1 MTDDFERALADCVE
15 LVRAGRR
22 SIDDCVRL
30 YPQFGERLRLA
41 LLTVIGVQKA
51 YEGVAPRPEFA
62 ERARER
68 FLVATGQRL
77 QEAMDIEPSP
87 TFFASAR
94 VRFLMAAQRMGL
106 AQRASASHRHVPFVA
121 AHFRALAGSMAAVA
135 VFLGAGT
142 YTVASAD
149 DSLPGDWQYPVKL
162 QTERVRLALTFSDDA
177 RRDVRLDIA
186 EERAEEIE
194 QLAERG
200 RRITPGVIDRLVDQT
215 APLVEAAEKGELDTG
230 EAARLREIAQR
241 QKQVLAQVAGAVE
254 PETQE
259 KLTEAVQLSRQAVE
273 VSARITANDP
283 QRPPQVV
290 TASVELTPT
299 PSPSPTATQTSP
311 ATPDATASP
320 GTPAGPATPVPA
332 TPVEGLIVGEEPVVT
347 RDSIKLVPLSSG
359 RVRMTIPAPEHGWS
373 IVREPGQS
381 TPELVRI
388 TNDPAILGSH
398 GSSLLVI
405 STLTG
410 DMYWY
415 VNFNGRLDEV
425 QMRVTRNG
433 KVFVADEDVVRA
445 TYGDLAKVPLI
456 VLDSIEV
463 IQDPTPTPSPAAT
476 PTAGP

>member
-1 MTDDFERALADCVE
+1 MTDDFERALADCIE

-30 YPQFGERLRLA
+30 YPHFGERLRLE
-41 LLTVIGVQKA
+41 LLTVVGVQKA
-51 YEGVAPRPEFA
+51 FEGVTPPAEFT

-77 QEAMDIEPSP
+77 HEAMYVEPSP

-94 VRFLMAAQRMGL
+94 VRFLMAAQKMGL
-106 AQRASASHRHVPFVA
+106 AQRSRGRATPFIA

-149 DSLPGDWQYPVKL
+149 NSLPGDWQYPVKL

-177 RRDVRLDIA
+177 RHDVKLDIA

-194 QLAERG
+194 KLAERG
-200 RRITPGVIDRLVDQT
+200 RAITPGVIDRLVDQT
-215 APLVEAAEKGELDTG
+215 APLVEAAENGELDAE
-230 EAARLREIAQR
+230 EAARLREIAQK
-241 QKQVLAQVAGAVE
+241 QKQVLAQISGAVE
-254 PETQE
+254 PEAQE
-259 KLTEAVQLSRQAVE
+259 KLTEAVELSRQAVE

-299 PSPSPTATQTSP
+299 PSPSPTATQTAP
-311 ATPDATASP
+311 ATPDATAP
-320 GTPAGPATPVPA
+320 AGTPADPATPLPA
-332 TPVEGLIVGEEPVVT
+332 TPVEGVVVGEEPVAT
-347 RDSIKLVPLSSG
+347 RDSIKLIPLSSG
-359 RVRMTIPAPEHGWS
+359 RVRITIPAPEHGWS
-373 IVREPGQS
+373 IVREPGSS

-463 IQDPTPTPSPAAT
+463 IQDPTPTPSPTVT
-476 PTAGP
+476 PTADP